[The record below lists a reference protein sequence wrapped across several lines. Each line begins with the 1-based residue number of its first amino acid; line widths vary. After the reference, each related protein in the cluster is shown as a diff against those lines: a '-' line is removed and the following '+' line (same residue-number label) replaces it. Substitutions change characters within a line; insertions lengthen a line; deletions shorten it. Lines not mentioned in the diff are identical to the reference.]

1 MWLIKNDRS
10 KRHNAIG
17 QRDTESRLSNISVRI
32 SQLLHLLRKDIEGE
46 PKARKKVDQAS
57 PGLEEGWA
65 SQRLI
70 AINNSPLLEYTT
82 PRNEIMQIKR
92 KF

>member
-1 MWLIKNDRS
+1 MPSFAERYRRRAEDR
-10 KRHNAIG
+10 
-17 QRDTESRLSNISVRI
+17 E
-32 SQLLHLLRKDIEGE
+32 
-46 PKARKKVDQAS
+46 KVDQAS

>member
-1 MWLIKNDRS
+1 MPSFAERYRRRAEDR
-10 KRHNAIG
+10 
-17 QRDTESRLSNISVRI
+17 E
-32 SQLLHLLRKDIEGE
+32 
-46 PKARKKVDQAS
+46 KVDQAN